1 MQKQTR
7 QVTYG
12 CLLHDIG
19 KLLYR
24 AGGDSGTHSR
34 QGWAFLR
41 SLWREEK
48 EILRCVQL
56 HHAAE
61 LRAAAPAEDDLSWIA
76 CAADNLSAAADRRE
90 AEEGEAGTFRRYMPL
105 ASVFTHLNGEHPDHS
120 IAPYPQDGTL
130 RMPERHAAALSAEPY
145 QAAAEALRRR
155 LAELPRE
162 DAWVD
167 SLLCLLESYTSM
179 FPSSTC
185 AGESPDISLYDHL
198 KTTAAIGACISEYLL
213 SSGERNYKKRLFLE
227 EAAFRKENAFLLY
240 SADISGIQK
249 FLYTVA
255 SDKAL
260 RSLRSRSFFL
270 ELLMEHY
277 ADELL
282 LACGVSRT
290 NLLYSGGGHCYILL
304 PNTESVKAAL
314 SAWNQRFNA
323 WLSGEFGV
331 SLFLAHGWTECSGN
345 DLTNTPAEDAPYKA
359 MFRRVSAAV
368 SRHKMHRY
376 SAGDLRRLNRPTPA
390 SGRECKVCGRT
401 DDLIDGRCPWC
412 RLFAA
417 LSEKIQ
423 TKDVYF
429 VGTGEDAEHDFALP
443 TPDGYAYILLT
454 DEKTARLRLDS
465 GAAVR
470 RIYSKNRAFT
480 GLRYSTRLY
489 VGDYAFSNR
498 MDELA
503 QNASGVRR
511 LGVCRM
517 DVDDLGRSFVSGYER
532 PGRATAAETQHYVTI
547 SRTAAFSRQMSL
559 FFKCYI
565 NDVLSGKHS
574 GKRPLAVTIVYSGG
588 DDVFLVGA
596 WNDTLEACLRIRAA
610 LRQFSC
616 GSLTIS
622 GGLCVTDD
630 SYPIR
635 LAAERAG
642 ELEDRA
648 KDEPGKDAIALFDPF
663 LEHTYHWEEFSEN
676 VLGTKCALLT
686 RFFCSD
692 DAARGNSFLYR
703 IVDLLRSAERDG
715 KLALARYAYLLARLA
730 PPVSSPAYRGYKE
743 FSEKMYAWALDA
755 AQRKQL
761 ITAIYI
767 HVYENREG
775 DTE

>member
-390 SGRECKVCGRT
+390 SGRECKLCGRT

-565 NDVLSGKHS
+565 NDVLSGKH
-574 GKRPLAVTIVYSGG
+574 GRKRPLAVTIVYSGG

-648 KDEPGKDAIALFDPF
+648 KGEPGKDAIALFDPF

>member
-105 ASVFTHLNGEHPDHS
+105 ASIFTHLNGEHPDHS

-130 RMPERHAAALSAEPY
+130 RMPEGHAAALSAEPY

-155 LAELPRE
+155 LADLPRE

-227 EAAFRKENAFLLY
+227 ETAFRKENAFLLY

-255 SDKAL
+255 SDKVL

-323 WLSGEFGV
+323 WLSEEFGV

-376 SAGDLRRLNRPTPA
+376 SAGDLRRLNQPTPA

-565 NDVLSGKHS
+565 NDVLSGKYG

-648 KDEPGKDAIALFDPF
+648 KGEPGKDAIALFDPF

-686 RFFCSD
+686 RFFRSD

>member
-41 SLWREEK
+41 SLWPEEK
-48 EILRCVQL
+48 GILRCVQL

-76 CAADNLSAAADRRE
+76 CTADNLSAAADRRE

-130 RMPERHAAALSAEPY
+130 RMPERHAAALSVEPY

-227 EAAFRKENAFLLY
+227 ETAFRKENAFLLY

-368 SRHKMHRY
+368 SLHKMHRY
-376 SAGDLRRLNRPTPA
+376 SADDLRRLNRPTPA

-565 NDVLSGKHS
+565 NDVLSGKYG

-648 KDEPGKDAIALFDPF
+648 KGEPGKDAIALFDPF

-743 FSEKMYAWALDA
+743 FSEKMHAWALDA

-775 DTE
+775 DTK

>member
-7 QVTYG
+7 HVTYG

-41 SLWREEK
+41 SMWPEEK

-90 AEEGEAGTFRRYMPL
+90 AEEGEAGTFRRYIPL

-155 LAELPRE
+155 LADLPRE

-198 KTTAAIGACISEYLL
+198 KTTAAIGVCISEYLL

-304 PNTESVKAAL
+304 PNTESVKATL

-323 WLSGEFGV
+323 WLSEEFGV

-359 MFRRVSAAV
+359 MFRRVSVAV

-390 SGRECKVCGRT
+390 SGRECKVCGRA

-429 VGTGEDAEHDFALP
+429 VGTDEDAEHDFALP

-454 DEKTARLRLDS
+454 DKKTARLRLDS

-470 RIYSKNRAFT
+470 RIYSKNRALT

-489 VGDYAFSNR
+489 VGDYAFSNQ

-517 DVDDLGRSFVSGYER
+517 DVDGLGRNFVSGYER

-565 NDVLSGKHS
+565 NDVLSGKYG

-686 RFFCSD
+686 RFFRSD

-743 FSEKMYAWALDA
+743 FSEKMYAWAPDA

>member
-41 SLWREEK
+41 SLWPEEK

-105 ASVFTHLNGEHPDHS
+105 ASIFTHLNGEHPDHS

-130 RMPERHAAALSAEPY
+130 RMPEGHAAALSAEPY

-227 EAAFRKENAFLLY
+227 ETAFRKENAFLLY

-314 SAWNQRFNA
+314 SAWNPQFNA

-489 VGDYAFSNR
+489 VGDYAFSNQ

-565 NDVLSGKHS
+565 NDVLSGKYG

-686 RFFCSD
+686 RFFRSD

-743 FSEKMYAWALDA
+743 FSEKMYAWAPDA

>member
-1 MQKQTR
+1 
-7 QVTYG
+7 
-12 CLLHDIG
+12 
-19 KLLYR
+19 
-24 AGGDSGTHSR
+24 
-34 QGWAFLR
+34 
-41 SLWREEK
+41 
-48 EILRCVQL
+48 
-56 HHAAE
+56 
-61 LRAAAPAEDDLSWIA
+61 
-76 CAADNLSAAADRRE
+76 
-90 AEEGEAGTFRRYMPL
+90 
-105 ASVFTHLNGEHPDHS
+105 
-120 IAPYPQDGTL
+120 
-130 RMPERHAAALSAEPY
+130 
-145 QAAAEALRRR
+145 
-155 LAELPRE
+155 
-162 DAWVD
+162 
-167 SLLCLLESYTSM
+167 
-179 FPSSTC
+179 
-185 AGESPDISLYDHL
+185 
-198 KTTAAIGACISEYLL
+198 
-213 SSGERNYKKRLFLE
+213 
-227 EAAFRKENAFLLY
+227 
-240 SADISGIQK
+240 
-249 FLYTVA
+249 
-255 SDKAL
+255 
-260 RSLRSRSFFL
+260 
-270 ELLMEHY
+270 MEHY

-565 NDVLSGKHS
+565 NDVLSGKHG

-648 KDEPGKDAIALFDPF
+648 KGEPGKDAIALFDPF

>member
-304 PNTESVKAAL
+304 PNTESVKATL

-376 SAGDLRRLNRPTPA
+376 SAGDLRRLNRPAPA

-429 VGTGEDAEHDFALP
+429 VGTDENTEHDFALP

-503 QNASGVRR
+503 QSASGVRR

-565 NDVLSGKHS
+565 NDVLSGKYG

-686 RFFCSD
+686 WFFCSD

-767 HVYENREG
+767 HIYENREG

>member
-105 ASVFTHLNGEHPDHS
+105 ASIFTHLNGEHPDHS

-130 RMPERHAAALSAEPY
+130 RMPEGHAAALSAEPY

-155 LAELPRE
+155 LADLPRE

-227 EAAFRKENAFLLY
+227 ETAFRKENAFLLY

-323 WLSGEFGV
+323 WLSEEFGV

-376 SAGDLRRLNRPTPA
+376 SAGDLRRLNQPTPA

-565 NDVLSGKHS
+565 NDVLSGKHG

-648 KDEPGKDAIALFDPF
+648 KGEPGKDAIALFDPF

>member
-41 SLWREEK
+41 SLWPEEK

-90 AEEGEAGTFRRYMPL
+90 AEEGEAGTFRRYIPL

-198 KTTAAIGACISEYLL
+198 KTTAAIGVCISEYLL

-376 SAGDLRRLNRPTPA
+376 SADDLRRLNRPTPA
-390 SGRECKVCGRT
+390 
-401 DDLIDGRCPWC
+401 
-412 RLFAA
+412 
-417 LSEKIQ
+417 
-423 TKDVYF
+423 
-429 VGTGEDAEHDFALP
+429 
-443 TPDGYAYILLT
+443 
-454 DEKTARLRLDS
+454 
-465 GAAVR
+465 
-470 RIYSKNRAFT
+470 
-480 GLRYSTRLY
+480 
-489 VGDYAFSNR
+489 
-498 MDELA
+498 
-503 QNASGVRR
+503 
-511 LGVCRM
+511 
-517 DVDDLGRSFVSGYER
+517 
-532 PGRATAAETQHYVTI
+532 
-547 SRTAAFSRQMSL
+547 
-559 FFKCYI
+559 
-565 NDVLSGKHS
+565 
-574 GKRPLAVTIVYSGG
+574 
-588 DDVFLVGA
+588 
-596 WNDTLEACLRIRAA
+596 
-610 LRQFSC
+610 
-616 GSLTIS
+616 
-622 GGLCVTDD
+622 
-630 SYPIR
+630 
-635 LAAERAG
+635 
-642 ELEDRA
+642 
-648 KDEPGKDAIALFDPF
+648 
-663 LEHTYHWEEFSEN
+663 
-676 VLGTKCALLT
+676 
-686 RFFCSD
+686 
-692 DAARGNSFLYR
+692 
-703 IVDLLRSAERDG
+703 
-715 KLALARYAYLLARLA
+715 
-730 PPVSSPAYRGYKE
+730 
-743 FSEKMYAWALDA
+743 
-755 AQRKQL
+755 
-761 ITAIYI
+761 
-767 HVYENREG
+767 
-775 DTE
+775 

>member
-565 NDVLSGKHS
+565 NDVLSGKHG

-610 LRQFSC
+610 LWQFSC

-648 KDEPGKDAIALFDPF
+648 KGEPGKDAIALFDPF

>member
-376 SAGDLRRLNRPTPA
+376 SAGDLRRLNQPAPA

-565 NDVLSGKHS
+565 NDVLSGKHG

-648 KDEPGKDAIALFDPF
+648 KGEPGKDAIALFDPF

-686 RFFCSD
+686 RFFRSD

>member
-401 DDLIDGRCPWC
+401 DDLIDGRCLWC

-565 NDVLSGKHS
+565 NDVLSGKHG

-648 KDEPGKDAIALFDPF
+648 KGEPGKDAIALFDPF

-686 RFFCSD
+686 RFFRSD

>member
-41 SLWREEK
+41 SLWPEEK

-90 AEEGEAGTFRRYMPL
+90 AEEGDAGTFRRYMPL

-130 RMPERHAAALSAEPY
+130 RMPERHAEALSAEPY

-376 SAGDLRRLNRPTPA
+376 SAGDLRRLNQPAPA

-565 NDVLSGKHS
+565 NDVLSGKHG

-648 KDEPGKDAIALFDPF
+648 KGEPGKDAIALFDPF

-715 KLALARYAYLLARLA
+715 KLVLARYAYLLARLA
-730 PPVSSPAYRGYKE
+730 PSVSSPAYRGYKE

>member
-565 NDVLSGKHS
+565 NDVLSGKHG

-610 LRQFSC
+610 LRQFF
-616 GSLTIS
+616 L
-622 GGLCVTDD
+622 
-630 SYPIR
+630 R
-635 LAAERAG
+635 LAHDQRRP
-642 ELEDRA
+642 L
-648 KDEPGKDAIALFDPF
+648 
-663 LEHTYHWEEFSEN
+663 
-676 VLGTKCALLT
+676 
-686 RFFCSD
+686 
-692 DAARGNSFLYR
+692 
-703 IVDLLRSAERDG
+703 RDG
-715 KLALARYAYLLARLA
+715 R
-730 PPVSSPAYRGYKE
+730 
-743 FSEKMYAWALDA
+743 
-755 AQRKQL
+755 QL
-761 ITAIYI
+761 SDPSGRRT
-767 HVYENREG
+767 RR
-775 DTE
+775 

>member
-120 IAPYPQDGTL
+120 IAPYTQDGTL

-198 KTTAAIGACISEYLL
+198 KTTAAIGVCISEYLL

-565 NDVLSGKHS
+565 NDVLSGKYG

-648 KDEPGKDAIALFDPF
+648 KGEPGKDAIALFDPF

>member
-41 SLWREEK
+41 SLWPEEK

-90 AEEGEAGTFRRYMPL
+90 TEEGEPGTFRRYMPL

-155 LAELPRE
+155 LAGLPRE

-227 EAAFRKENAFLLY
+227 ETAFRKENAFLLY

-255 SDKAL
+255 SDKVL

-390 SGRECKVCGRT
+390 LGHECKVCGRA

-565 NDVLSGKHS
+565 NDVLSGKYG

-648 KDEPGKDAIALFDPF
+648 KGEPGKDAIALFDPF

>member
-198 KTTAAIGACISEYLL
+198 KTTAAIGVCISEYLL

-565 NDVLSGKHS
+565 NDVLSGKYG

-648 KDEPGKDAIALFDPF
+648 KGEPGKDAIALFDPF

>member
-648 KDEPGKDAIALFDPF
+648 KGEPGKDAIALFDPF

-715 KLALARYAYLLARLA
+715 KLALARYAYLLARLV

>member
-565 NDVLSGKHS
+565 NDVLSGKHG
-574 GKRPLAVTIVYSGG
+574 GKQPLAVTIVYSGG

-648 KDEPGKDAIALFDPF
+648 KGEPGKDAIALFDPF

-686 RFFCSD
+686 RFFRSD

>member
-41 SLWREEK
+41 SLWPEEK

-90 AEEGEAGTFRRYMPL
+90 AEEGEAGTFRRYIPL

-198 KTTAAIGACISEYLL
+198 KTTAAIGVCISEYLL

-376 SAGDLRRLNRPTPA
+376 SAADLRRLNRPTPA

-565 NDVLSGKHS
+565 NDVLSGKYG

-648 KDEPGKDAIALFDPF
+648 KGEPGKDAIALFDPF

>member
-1 MQKQTR
+1 MQRQTR

-41 SLWREEK
+41 SLWPEEK

-105 ASVFTHLNGEHPDHS
+105 ASIFTHLNGEHPDHS

-155 LAELPRE
+155 LADLPRE

-167 SLLCLLESYTSM
+167 SLLCLLESYTSV

-227 EAAFRKENAFLLY
+227 ETAFRKGNAFLLY

-314 SAWNQRFNA
+314 SAWNLRFNA
-323 WLSGEFGV
+323 WLSEEFGV

-376 SAGDLRRLNRPTPA
+376 SADDLRRLNRPAPA

-565 NDVLSGKHS
+565 NDVLSGKYG
-574 GKRPLAVTIVYSGG
+574 GKRPLAVTTVYSGG

-648 KDEPGKDAIALFDPF
+648 KGEPGKDAIALFDPF

-730 PPVSSPAYRGYKE
+730 PSVSSPAYRGYKE

>member
-290 NLLYSGGGHCYILL
+290 NLLYSGAGHCYILL

-390 SGRECKVCGRT
+390 SGRECKLCGRT

-565 NDVLSGKHS
+565 NDVLSGKHG

-648 KDEPGKDAIALFDPF
+648 KGEPGKDAIALFDPF

>member
-282 LACGVSRT
+282 LACGVSWT

-565 NDVLSGKHS
+565 NDVLSGKHG

-648 KDEPGKDAIALFDPF
+648 KGEPGKDAIALFDPF

-686 RFFCSD
+686 RFFRSD

>member
-41 SLWREEK
+41 SLWPEEK

-90 AEEGEAGTFRRYMPL
+90 AEEGEAGTFRRYIPL

-198 KTTAAIGACISEYLL
+198 KTTAAIGVCISEYLL

-376 SAGDLRRLNRPTPA
+376 SADDLRRLNRPTPA

-565 NDVLSGKHS
+565 NDVLSGKYG

-648 KDEPGKDAIALFDPF
+648 KGEPGKDAIALFDPF

-730 PPVSSPAYRGYKE
+730 PPVCMRGRLTPRSESS
-743 FSEKMYAWALDA
+743 
-755 AQRKQL
+755 
-761 ITAIYI
+761 
-767 HVYENREG
+767 
-775 DTE
+775 

>member
-1 MQKQTR
+1 
-7 QVTYG
+7 
-12 CLLHDIG
+12 
-19 KLLYR
+19 
-24 AGGDSGTHSR
+24 
-34 QGWAFLR
+34 
-41 SLWREEK
+41 
-48 EILRCVQL
+48 
-56 HHAAE
+56 
-61 LRAAAPAEDDLSWIA
+61 
-76 CAADNLSAAADRRE
+76 
-90 AEEGEAGTFRRYMPL
+90 
-105 ASVFTHLNGEHPDHS
+105 
-120 IAPYPQDGTL
+120 
-130 RMPERHAAALSAEPY
+130 
-145 QAAAEALRRR
+145 
-155 LAELPRE
+155 
-162 DAWVD
+162 
-167 SLLCLLESYTSM
+167 
-179 FPSSTC
+179 
-185 AGESPDISLYDHL
+185 
-198 KTTAAIGACISEYLL
+198 
-213 SSGERNYKKRLFLE
+213 
-227 EAAFRKENAFLLY
+227 
-240 SADISGIQK
+240 
-249 FLYTVA
+249 
-255 SDKAL
+255 
-260 RSLRSRSFFL
+260 
-270 ELLMEHY
+270 
-277 ADELL
+277 
-282 LACGVSRT
+282 
-290 NLLYSGGGHCYILL
+290 
-304 PNTESVKAAL
+304 
-314 SAWNQRFNA
+314 
-323 WLSGEFGV
+323 
-331 SLFLAHGWTECSGN
+331 
-345 DLTNTPAEDAPYKA
+345 

-489 VGDYAFSNR
+489 VGDYAFSNQ

-565 NDVLSGKHS
+565 NDVLSGKYG

-686 RFFCSD
+686 RFFRSD

-743 FSEKMYAWALDA
+743 FSEKMYAWAPDA

>member
-532 PGRATAAETQHYVTI
+532 PGHATAAETQHYVTI

-565 NDVLSGKHS
+565 NDVLSGKHG

-648 KDEPGKDAIALFDPF
+648 KGEPGKDAIALFDPF

-715 KLALARYAYLLARLA
+715 KLALARYAYLLARLT

-761 ITAIYI
+761 IIAIYI

>member
-41 SLWREEK
+41 SLWPEEK

-90 AEEGEAGTFRRYMPL
+90 AEEGEAGTFRRYIPL

-227 EAAFRKENAFLLY
+227 ETAFRKENAFLLY

-323 WLSGEFGV
+323 WLSEELGV

-376 SAGDLRRLNRPTPA
+376 SADYLRRLNQPAPA

-429 VGTGEDAEHDFALP
+429 VGTDEDAEHDFALP
-443 TPDGYAYILLT
+443 TPDGYAYIRLT
-454 DEKTARLRLDS
+454 D
-465 GAAVR
+465 
-470 RIYSKNRAFT
+470 
-480 GLRYSTRLY
+480 
-489 VGDYAFSNR
+489 
-498 MDELA
+498 
-503 QNASGVRR
+503 
-511 LGVCRM
+511 
-517 DVDDLGRSFVSGYER
+517 
-532 PGRATAAETQHYVTI
+532 
-547 SRTAAFSRQMSL
+547 
-559 FFKCYI
+559 
-565 NDVLSGKHS
+565 
-574 GKRPLAVTIVYSGG
+574 
-588 DDVFLVGA
+588 
-596 WNDTLEACLRIRAA
+596 
-610 LRQFSC
+610 
-616 GSLTIS
+616 
-622 GGLCVTDD
+622 
-630 SYPIR
+630 
-635 LAAERAG
+635 
-642 ELEDRA
+642 
-648 KDEPGKDAIALFDPF
+648 
-663 LEHTYHWEEFSEN
+663 
-676 VLGTKCALLT
+676 
-686 RFFCSD
+686 
-692 DAARGNSFLYR
+692 
-703 IVDLLRSAERDG
+703 
-715 KLALARYAYLLARLA
+715 
-730 PPVSSPAYRGYKE
+730 
-743 FSEKMYAWALDA
+743 
-755 AQRKQL
+755 
-761 ITAIYI
+761 
-767 HVYENREG
+767 
-775 DTE
+775 

>member
-314 SAWNQRFNA
+314 SAWTQRFNA

-648 KDEPGKDAIALFDPF
+648 KGEPGKDAIALFDPF

>member
-376 SAGDLRRLNRPTPA
+376 SAGDLRRLHRPTPA

-511 LGVCRM
+511 LGVCHM

-565 NDVLSGKHS
+565 NDVLSGKHG

-648 KDEPGKDAIALFDPF
+648 KGEPGKDAIALFDPF

>member
-41 SLWREEK
+41 SLWPEEK

-61 LRAAAPAEDDLSWIA
+61 LRAAAPAEDDLAWIA

-90 AEEGEAGTFRRYMPL
+90 AEEGEAGTFRRYIPL

-198 KTTAAIGACISEYLL
+198 KTTAAIGVCISEYLL

-376 SAGDLRRLNRPTPA
+376 SADDLRRLNRPTPA

-565 NDVLSGKHS
+565 NDVLSGKYG

-648 KDEPGKDAIALFDPF
+648 KGEPGKDAIALFDPF

>member
-41 SLWREEK
+41 SLWPEEK

-76 CAADNLSAAADRRE
+76 CAADNRSAAADRRE
-90 AEEGEAGTFRRYMPL
+90 AEEGDAGTFRRYMPL

-130 RMPERHAAALSAEPY
+130 RMPERHAEALSAEPY

-376 SAGDLRRLNRPTPA
+376 SAGDLRRLNQPAPA

-565 NDVLSGKHS
+565 NDVLSGKHG

-648 KDEPGKDAIALFDPF
+648 KGEPGKDAIALFDPF

-730 PPVSSPAYRGYKE
+730 PSVSSPAYRGYKE

>member
-198 KTTAAIGACISEYLL
+198 KTTAAIGVCISEYLL

-376 SAGDLRRLNRPTPA
+376 SADDLRRLNRPTPA

-565 NDVLSGKHS
+565 NDVLSGKYG

-648 KDEPGKDAIALFDPF
+648 KGEPGKDAIALFDPF

>member
-565 NDVLSGKHS
+565 NDVLSGKHG

-648 KDEPGKDAIALFDPF
+648 KGEPGKDAIALFDPF

-686 RFFCSD
+686 RFFRSD

-730 PPVSSPAYRGYKE
+730 PSVSSPAYRGYKE

>member
-41 SLWREEK
+41 SLWPEEK

-90 AEEGEAGTFRRYMPL
+90 AEEGDAGTFRRYMPL

-130 RMPERHAAALSAEPY
+130 RMPERHAEALSAEPY

-376 SAGDLRRLNRPTPA
+376 SAGDLRRLNQPAPA

-565 NDVLSGKHS
+565 NDVLSGKHG

-648 KDEPGKDAIALFDPF
+648 KGEPGKDAIALFDPF

-730 PPVSSPAYRGYKE
+730 PSVSSPAYRGYKE

>member
-76 CAADNLSAAADRRE
+76 CAADTLSAAADRRE
-90 AEEGEAGTFRRYMPL
+90 AAEGEAGTFRRYMPL

-565 NDVLSGKHS
+565 NDVLSGKHG

-648 KDEPGKDAIALFDPF
+648 KGEPGKDAIALFDPF
-663 LEHTYHWEEFSEN
+663 LEHTYHWEAFSEN